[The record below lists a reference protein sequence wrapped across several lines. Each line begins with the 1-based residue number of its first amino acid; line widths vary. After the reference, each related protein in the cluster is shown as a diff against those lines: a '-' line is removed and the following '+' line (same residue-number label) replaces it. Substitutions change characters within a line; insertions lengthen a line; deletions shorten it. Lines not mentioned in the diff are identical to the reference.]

1 MKLKE
6 FLLEVT
12 EEPLHLFGSRKCG
25 AVRAGAVLGGGRA
38 AGDLVRVWQGSAIQ
52 LGVHALLVQGGL
64 EEPGVAV
71 KLHQVENLWK
81 KIQNKSSVRRTEADQ
96 CVIFNFLHQKQT
108 PVGSEVKQELP
119 GLAYASSLCDMSS
132 CTGWKYTNLR
142 LGVCVQSELDPPW
155 ACATVCLSVCKRLEA
170 LL

>member
-6 FLLEVT
+6 LLLVT

-71 KLHQVENLWK
+71 KLHQVENLRGK
-81 KIQNKSSVRRTEADQ
+81 KITK
-96 CVIFNFLHQKQT
+96 QKL
-108 PVGSEVKQELP
+108 SEKNGGGP
-119 GLAYASSLCDMSS
+119 MCDF
-132 CTGWKYTNLR
+132 
-142 LGVCVQSELDPPW
+142 
-155 ACATVCLSVCKRLEA
+155 
-170 LL
+170 